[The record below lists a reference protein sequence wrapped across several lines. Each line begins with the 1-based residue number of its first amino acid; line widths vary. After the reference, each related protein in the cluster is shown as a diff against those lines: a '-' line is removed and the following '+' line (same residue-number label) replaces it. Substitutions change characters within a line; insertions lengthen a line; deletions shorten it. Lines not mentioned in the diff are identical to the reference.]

1 MVLQIVRWLAVH
13 GHTDEG
19 RPCDWDDCPG
29 TWCDAPY
36 TNSQKLDVLS
46 KQLVVDVVYS
56 QLVWLVS
63 IYTRLGVVDL
73 IGHCLGQP

>member
-1 MVLQIVRWLAVH
+1 MRVQ
-13 GHTDEG
+13 
-19 RPCDWDDCPG
+19 
-29 TWCDAPY
+29 CDAPY
-36 TNSQKLDVLS
+36 TNSQKLDVLG

-63 IYTRLGVVDL
+63 IYTRLSVVDL

>member
-1 MVLQIVRWLAVH
+1 MSIAAA
-13 GHTDEG
+13 
-19 RPCDWDDCPG
+19 
-29 TWCDAPY
+29 WCDAPY
-36 TNSQKLDVLS
+36 TNSQKLDVLR

-56 QLVWLVS
+56 PELEWLVS